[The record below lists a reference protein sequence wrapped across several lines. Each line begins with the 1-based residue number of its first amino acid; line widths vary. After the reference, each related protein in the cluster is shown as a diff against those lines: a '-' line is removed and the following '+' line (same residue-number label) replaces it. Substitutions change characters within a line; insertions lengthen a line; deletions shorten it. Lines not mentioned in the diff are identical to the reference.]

1 MNCLLYGVIL
11 LAFPFVICT
20 FIMIVRLLLF
30 YFNDG
35 KEGIEPLLKSYI
47 WLMKHPVKMIKM
59 GLDQTFIRFMWLN
72 DLAFMWIAKRKYK
85 GYRKRIKRVPYE
97 DEAFQKDME
106 DTLDLCGK
114 WVELVYDRMD
124 AYPRYAY
131 TPRRVVYK
139 EYEDFWY

>member
-1 MNCLLYGVIL
+1 
-11 LAFPFVICT
+11 
-20 FIMIVRLLLF
+20 
-30 YFNDG
+30 
-35 KEGIEPLLKSYI
+35 
-47 WLMKHPVKMIKM
+47 MKHPVKMIKM

-131 TPRRVVYK
+131 TPRRVVYAIRINRYFEFYRCCTNVFGGK
-139 EYEDFWY
+139 KNKIY